1 MHFVN
6 LQVFFIYD
14 ILVMVGDN
22 LIMNDNII
30 EIDLD
35 SKEEYINKYDDKL
48 INDDLHDYVIK
59 RAMEIKNNSDII
71 IRIHFN
77 YAASV
82 DEKRLVRNFIV
93 NDINNNLKIKS
104 SERIN
109 FKDIYL
115 ALIGIGC
122 LIISIMFSYLKMGV
136 VSEIFIIVGW
146 VCIWEIVNDFLFI
159 DGEVRLKRK
168 KYLQL
173 SKAKIEFY

>member
-1 MHFVN
+1 
-6 LQVFFIYD
+6 
-14 ILVMVGDN
+14 
-22 LIMNDNII
+22 
-30 EIDLD
+30 
-35 SKEEYINKYDDKL
+35 
-48 INDDLHDYVIK
+48 
-59 RAMEIKNNSDII
+59 MEIKNNSDII

-82 DEKRLVRNFIV
+82 DEKRLVRKFIV
-93 NDINNNLKIKS
+93 NDIKNNLKIKS

-115 ALIGIGC
+115 VLIGIGC
-122 LIISIMFSYLKMGV
+122 LIISIMFSYLKMEV

-159 DGEVRLKRK
+159 DGETRLKRK